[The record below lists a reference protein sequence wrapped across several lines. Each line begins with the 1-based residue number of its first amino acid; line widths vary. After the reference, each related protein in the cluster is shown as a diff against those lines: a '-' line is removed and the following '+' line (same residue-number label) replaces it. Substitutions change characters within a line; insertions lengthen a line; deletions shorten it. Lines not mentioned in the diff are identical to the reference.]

1 MKKVRVTREE
11 LIRLSRV
18 TSLTEETMQKGYLN
32 KKELKLFNAACRFVI
47 KGDTHGLS

>member
-18 TSLTEETMQKGYLN
+18 TSLTEETIQKGYLN
-32 KKELKLFNAACRFVI
+32 KKELNCLMQLVN
-47 KGDTHGLS
+47 L